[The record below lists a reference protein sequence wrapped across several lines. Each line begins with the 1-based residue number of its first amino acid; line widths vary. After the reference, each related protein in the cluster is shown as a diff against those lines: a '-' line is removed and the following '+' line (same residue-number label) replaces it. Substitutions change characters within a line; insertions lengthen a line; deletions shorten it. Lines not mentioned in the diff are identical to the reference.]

1 MGCGGAHLTEHCARL
16 DPVGP
21 LLVDEYAQP
30 VYMLRVLARHA
41 LLHSEG
47 ADHALWRTRTAGML
61 RRERLP
67 TLSGCPLRTIGR
79 GI

>member
-1 MGCGGAHLTEHCARL
+1 MGCGGAHLAEHCARL

-47 ADHALWRTRTAGML
+47 AHA
-61 RRERLP
+61 RLACFAEAAYP
-67 TLSGCPLRTIGR
+67 KQLPRTIGR